1 NALRNEVVAT
11 FKNTDSKGLVN
22 SYGSI
27 SLKEIKGDKKYFTI
41 KLHNTS
47 NRPLTFKVSASAITT
62 DSLTDRLKLDETYKD
77 EKSPDGKQIVLEF
90 APIVKVSCSNVI
102 FAPLTFSG

>member
-1 NALRNEVVAT
+1 MLPMLLRNEVVAT

-41 KLHNTS
+41 Q
-47 NRPLTFKVSASAITT
+47 ASQYI
-62 DSLTDRLKLDETYKD
+62 K
-77 EKSPDGKQIVLEF
+77 
-90 APIVKVSCSNVI
+90 
-102 FAPLTFSG
+102 